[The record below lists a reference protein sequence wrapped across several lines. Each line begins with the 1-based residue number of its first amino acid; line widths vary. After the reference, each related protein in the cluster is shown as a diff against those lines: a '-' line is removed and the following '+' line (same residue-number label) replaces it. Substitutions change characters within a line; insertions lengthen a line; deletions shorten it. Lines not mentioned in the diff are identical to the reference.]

1 MFQRIFYV
9 CVSVLLFAACAPIT
23 PLPGSSGPSI
33 PLPSSGGSPAGGL
46 PSGGLP
52 GGNIPAPSPSGP
64 SGGSSPGGQSGSP
77 PGGQSGSGE
86 GQPSSSGPPPGG
98 GGGIPGSPG
107 GGSPSGTGEGGTGEG
122 GEKETAPSWEDVEGS
137 GDSDDWQTSNELPG
151 GSPGEG
157 SQGEGENSQ
166 AGDPSQGQP
175 GEGNGDNSASGSSG
189 DDELDGAL
197 QDFDGEILAEREI
210 IRSSS
215 GAGGSI
221 ELPTDEGTGS
231 SGSSDGGVVSSGQL
245 PRRAIPPTPAP
256 PRRGAEGI
264 PDNLPDAKDD
274 DIIARQLREAAL
286 QELDPELQEKLWQE
300 YRKYKKG

>member
-1 MFQRIFYV
+1 M
-9 CVSVLLFAACAPIT
+9 LLFAACAPIT
-23 PLPGSSGPSI
+23 PLPGSSGPSV

-64 SGGSSPGGQSGSP
+64 PAGGSPSGQSGSP
-77 PGGQSGSGE
+77 PSSG
-86 GQPSSSGPPPGG
+86 GPPPGG

-122 GEKETAPSWEDVEGS
+122 GEKESAPSWEDVDGS

-157 SQGEGENSQ
+157 LPGEGSPGENSQ
-166 AGDPSQGQP
+166 DGDSSQGQP
-175 GEGNGDNSASGSSG
+175 GEGNGDNSESGSSG

-197 QDFDGEILAEREI
+197 EDFDGEILAEREI
-210 IRSSS
+210 IRSNS
-215 GAGGSI
+215 GANGSI
-221 ELPTDEGTGS
+221 ELPTDESTDS